1 VATDT
6 ADKLEAIGLAVFD
19 SDVNIGADG
28 VNFSI

>member
-1 VATDT
+1 VTTDA
-6 ADKLEAIGLAVFD
+6 ADKLEATRLAVFD